1 MRIYPLLE
9 KVGSYSGGLKV
20 DRKSG
25 TIFNVKI
32 LGFESENGRRYLPEA
47 VKAAVSLYE
56 GIKVNLDHP
65 VGDASDPRS
74 VTDRLGKL
82 VNVRFVAGKGL
93 FGDLKLLMSKPMSE
107 TICEAAEVMPDA
119 FGLSHNAQGEGEEDK
134 DGILVINKI
143 TEVRH
148 VDLVADP
155 ATTKSLAES
164 TTPKKVVVKLKEEG
178 VLATMTKLAM
188 KVRGA
193 AQLLGEGVK
202 IAMQGASD
210 KRYAPFF
217 GSVVKQLGTMQR
229 NLLKDEQEFKKNA
242 ATAKKT
248 QGATEGKKNLGL
260 KSRGLKE
267 SYQSLVRAEEV
278 AEAALKKVS
287 ALLTIQAQLEKD
299 MNALVNISGSA
310 DMQKFNPKTVVE
322 GRAKAIE
329 VEKNLLSLKT
339 MMGYWL
345 TGIEKEIDQLEEAK
359 RKLVPNARPLKE
371 AAASNQDRQEMRGL
385 IGKANAA
392 TKETRAGY
400 KGMLQSFAMIDA
412 NLRKADYG
420 TDQGDYT
427 KKLLA
432 DWAIAYP
439 LLGKADRVTD
449 DIARDMNKTESKHPK
464 KKPLPLKHT
473 PEHKAPAPK
482 PFTLSLQHMM
492 EG

>member
-164 TTPKKVVVKLKEEG
+164 TTPKKVVIKLKEEG

-267 SYQSLVRAEEV
+267 
-278 AEAALKKVS
+278 
-287 ALLTIQAQLEKD
+287 
-299 MNALVNISGSA
+299 
-310 DMQKFNPKTVVE
+310 
-322 GRAKAIE
+322 
-329 VEKNLLSLKT
+329 
-339 MMGYWL
+339 
-345 TGIEKEIDQLEEAK
+345 
-359 RKLVPNARPLKE
+359 

-432 DWAIAYP
+432 DWAIAYH

-473 PEHKAPAPK
+473 PEHKTPAPK
-482 PFTLSLQHMM
+482 QFTLSLHHMM

>member
-1 MRIYPLLE
+1 MRIHPLLE

-25 TIFNVKI
+25 TIYNVKI

-74 VTDRLGKL
+74 VVDRLGKL
-82 VNVRFVAGKGL
+82 VNVRFVPGKGL

-164 TTPKKVVVKLKEEG
+164 TAVKKVAVKLKEEG

-202 IAMQGASD
+202 IAMQGAQSD

-229 NLLKDEQEFKKNA
+229 NLLKDEMEFKKNA
-242 ATAKKT
+242 AHAKNAQGATEGKLTKKKLGLKSQGLKEAVVSQDSVNKADEIVDAVIALTRGFAMSLSSVDLSLIRLTREFGKSPDADAIKKQLAFLTAGWDKMFAAGELNKKLLVVAGTLRKAIRAEASKT
-248 QGATEGKKNLGL
+248 QGATEGKK
-260 KSRGLKE
+260 
-267 SYQSLVRAEEV
+267 
-278 AEAALKKVS
+278 
-287 ALLTIQAQLEKD
+287 
-299 MNALVNISGSA
+299 
-310 DMQKFNPKTVVE
+310 
-322 GRAKAIE
+322 
-329 VEKNLLSLKT
+329 
-339 MMGYWL
+339 
-345 TGIEKEIDQLEEAK
+345 
-359 RKLVPNARPLKE
+359 KLRLKE
-371 AAASNQDRQEMRGL
+371 AEASEEQRIKLQK
-385 IGKANAA
+385 KAV
-392 TKETRAGY
+392 
-400 KGMLQSFAMIDA
+400 
-412 NLRKADYG
+412 KA
-420 TDQGDYT
+420 
-427 KKLLA
+427 
-432 DWAIAYP
+432 
-439 LLGKADRVTD
+439 KAPIVKR
-449 DIARDMNKTESKHPK
+449 
-464 KKPLPLKHT
+464 T
-473 PEHKAPAPK
+473 PEHKTPAK
-482 PFTLSLQHMM
+482 HFALSLQHIIK
-492 EG
+492 G